1 VLGPFKSSETS
12 ACGFRRG
19 RCELGSYQERRTQ
32 FMSSKELAKRTR
44 RGPKTPEGRLAVRLN
59 ASTHGILS
67 PQPIVTAYEKP
78 EEWESHRAAIVDSLS
93 PEGGMEQVLAERV
106 ALMSWRLNRV
116 TLYEA
121 EKLQEGQEDVL
132 EDVRRDRVHK
142 GRLEAIY
149 EGRNPDALG
158 VLIEAHPANGLEDLE
173 MARVLYK
180 HVCRL
185 FDESKA
191 GVRIEGGWGGSILDL
206 AAREAITMADLN
218 AGVEGATERDVRERA
233 EKLVD
238 ALPGIP
244 EDVFL
249 DDVEFTVGQLKGL
262 VEGLAREAGI
272 APETGRVDG
281 GVVSPEERLLERVR
295 SEARY
300 EVVRLEDEAEEV
312 QAQILKKRRERV
324 LLDEADLQR
333 ISRSEAHLSRQMYQA
348 LHELEALQTRRH
360 GKAAP
365 LARLDVQT

>member
-1 VLGPFKSSETS
+1 
-12 ACGFRRG
+12 
-19 RCELGSYQERRTQ
+19 
-32 FMSSKELAKRTR
+32 MSSKKVAKRTR

-78 EEWESHRAAIVDSLS
+78 EDWEAHRAAIVDSLS
-93 PEGGMEQVLAERV
+93 PEGGLEHLLAERV

-121 EKLQEGQEDVL
+121 ERLQEGQEDVL
-132 EDVRRDRVHK
+132 EDVRRDRLHK

-158 VLIEAHPANGLEDLE
+158 VLVEAHPANVLEDLE
-173 MARVLYK
+173 MARALYK

-191 GVRIEGGWGGSILDL
+191 EVPIEGGWGGSVLDL
-206 AAREAITMADLN
+206 AAREAITMADHH
-218 AGVEGATERDVRERA
+218 AGVDGAEERDVREQA

-238 ALPGIP
+238 ALPSIP
-244 EDVFL
+244 EDAFI
-249 DDVEFTVGQLKGL
+249 DEMEFTVGQLKGL
-262 VEGLAREAGI
+262 VEELAREAGI
-272 APETGRVDG
+272 EPETGRADG
-281 GVVSPEERLLERVR
+281 SVISPEERLFESLRV
-295 SEARY
+295 EAQ
-300 EVVRLEDEAEEV
+300 L
-312 QAQILKKRRERV
+312 LKKRRERV

-333 ISRSEAHLSRQMYQA
+333 ISRYEAHLSRQMYQA
-348 LHELEALQTRRH
+348 LHELEALQTRRD

>member
-1 VLGPFKSSETS
+1 
-12 ACGFRRG
+12 
-19 RCELGSYQERRTQ
+19 
-32 FMSSKELAKRTR
+32 MSSKKGVKRTR

-67 PQPIVTAYEKP
+67 PEPIVTAYEKP
-78 EEWESHRAAIVDSLS
+78 EDWEAHRSAIVDSLS
-93 PEGGMEQVLAERV
+93 PEGGLEHLLAERV

-121 EKLQEGQEDVL
+121 ERLQEGQEDVL
-132 EDVRRDRVHK
+132 EDVRRDRVNK

-149 EGRNPDALG
+149 EGRDPDALG
-158 VLIEAHPANGLEDLE
+158 VLIEAHPSNVLEDLE

-191 GVRIEGGWGGSILDL
+191 EVLIKEGYGASVLDL
-206 AAREAITMADLN
+206 AAREAIKITDRQ
-218 AGVEGATERDVRERA
+218 AGMEEAEERDLLERA

-238 ALPGIP
+238 ESPSMP
-244 EDVFL
+244 EDASI
-249 DDVEFTVGQLKGL
+249 DGEFTVGQLKGI

-272 APETGRVDG
+272 EPETGRADG
-281 GVVSPEERLLERVR
+281 VVVSPEEQLFHCVLA
-295 SEARY
+295 EAHY
-300 EVVRLEDEAEEV
+300 QVVRLEGKAEEV
-312 QAQILKKRRERV
+312 RAQLLKKRRERV

-333 ISRSEAHLSRQMYQA
+333 ISRYEAHLSRQMYQA
-348 LHELEALQTRRH
+348 LHELEALQTRRE

>member
-1 VLGPFKSSETS
+1 
-12 ACGFRRG
+12 
-19 RCELGSYQERRTQ
+19 
-32 FMSSKELAKRTR
+32 MSSKKVTKRTK

-78 EEWESHRAAIVDSLS
+78 EDWEAHRAAIVDSLS
-93 PEGGMEQVLAERV
+93 PEGGLEHLLAERV

-121 EKLQEGQEDVL
+121 ERLQEGQEDVL
-132 EDVRRDRVHK
+132 EDVRSDRVHK

-158 VLIEAHPANGLEDLE
+158 VLIEAHPSNVLEDLK

-191 GVRIEGGWGGSILDL
+191 EVPIEGGYGASVLDL
-206 AAREAITMADLN
+206 AAREAIKITDLN
-218 AGVEGATERDVRERA
+218 AGVEDATERDLRERA

-238 ALPGIP
+238 ALPAVP
-244 EDVFL
+244 EDAFI
-249 DDVEFTVGQLKGL
+249 DEVEFTVGQLKGL
-262 VEGLAREAGI
+262 VEGLARKAGI
-272 APETGRVDG
+272 EPETGRADG
-281 GVVSPEERLLERVR
+281 IVVSPEEQLLERVR
-295 SEARY
+295 AEARY
-300 EVVRLEDEAEEV
+300 EIVRLEGEAEEV
-312 QAQILKKRRERV
+312 RAQLLKKRRERV

-333 ISRSEAHLSRQMYQA
+333 ISRYEAHLSRQMYQA
-348 LHELEALQTRRH
+348 LHELEALQTRRE

>member
-1 VLGPFKSSETS
+1 
-12 ACGFRRG
+12 
-19 RCELGSYQERRTQ
+19 
-32 FMSSKELAKRTR
+32 MSSKKGAKRTR

-78 EEWESHRAAIVDSLS
+78 EDWEAHRAAIVDSLS
-93 PEGGMEQVLAERV
+93 PDGGLEHLLAERV

-121 EKLQEGQEDVL
+121 ERLQEGQEEVL
-132 EDVRRDRVHK
+132 EDVRSDRVHK

-158 VLIEAHPANGLEDLE
+158 VLIEAHPSNVLEDLK
-173 MARVLYK
+173 MARALYK
-180 HVCRL
+180 YVCLL

-191 GVRIEGGWGGSILDL
+191 EVPIEGGWGGSILDL
-206 AAREAITMADLN
+206 AAREAITLADLQ
-218 AGVEGATERDVRERA
+218 AGMEEAEERHLRERA

-238 ALPGIP
+238 ALPAVP
-244 EDVFL
+244 EDAFI
-249 DDVEFTVGQLKGL
+249 DEVEFTAGQLKGL

-272 APETGRVDG
+272 VPETGRADG
-281 GVVSPEERLLERVR
+281 IVVSPEEQLLERVR
-295 SEARY
+295 TEAHY
-300 EVVRLEDEAEEV
+300 EVVRLEGDAEEV
-312 QAQILKKRRERV
+312 RAQLLKKRRKRV

-333 ISRSEAHLSRQMYQA
+333 ISRYEAHLSRQMYQA
-348 LHELEALQTRRH
+348 LHELEALQTRKG

>member
-1 VLGPFKSSETS
+1 
-12 ACGFRRG
+12 
-19 RCELGSYQERRTQ
+19 
-32 FMSSKELAKRTR
+32 MNSKKDVKRTR

-78 EEWESHRAAIVDSLS
+78 EDWEAHRAAIVGSLS
-93 PEGGMEQVLAERV
+93 PECGLEHLLAERV

-121 EKLQEGQEDVL
+121 ERLQEGQEDVI
-132 EDVRRDRVHK
+132 EDVRSDRVHK

-149 EGRNPDALG
+149 EGRNPDALL
-158 VLIEAHPANGLEDLE
+158 VQIEAHPANVLDDLE
-173 MARVLYK
+173 MARALYK

-191 GVRIEGGWGGSILDL
+191 EVRIEGGWGGSVLDL
-206 AAREAITMADLN
+206 AAREAIKMAELH
-218 AGVEGATERDVRERA
+218 AGVDGATKRDVRERA

-238 ALPGIP
+238 ELPSIP
-244 EDVFL
+244 EDAFI
-249 DDVEFTVGQLKGL
+249 DDGEFTVGQLKGL
-262 VEGLAREAGI
+262 VGDLAREAGI
-272 APETGRVDG
+272 VPETGRADG
-281 GVVSPEERLLERVR
+281 VVVSPEEQLFQSVR
-295 SEARY
+295 AEAHY
-300 EVVRLEDEAEEV
+300 EVVRLEGEAEEV
-312 QAQILKKRRERV
+312 RAQLLKKRRERV

-333 ISRSEAHLSRQMYQA
+333 ITRYEAHLSRQMYQA
-348 LHELEALQTRRH
+348 LHELGTLQTRRE

>member
-1 VLGPFKSSETS
+1 
-12 ACGFRRG
+12 
-19 RCELGSYQERRTQ
+19 
-32 FMSSKELAKRTR
+32 MSSKKGAKRTR

-67 PQPIVTAYEKP
+67 PEPIVTAYEKP
-78 EEWESHRAAIVDSLS
+78 EDWEAHRAAIVDSLS
-93 PEGGMEQVLAERV
+93 PEGGLEHLLAERV

-121 EKLQEGQEDVL
+121 ERLQEGQEEVL
-132 EDVRRDRVHK
+132 EDVRRDRLHE

-158 VLIEAHPANGLEDLE
+158 VLIEAHPSNVLEDLK

-180 HVCRL
+180 HACRL

-191 GVRIEGGWGGSILDL
+191 EVPIEEGYGGSVLDL
-206 AAREAITMADLN
+206 AAREAIKMADLH
-218 AGVEGATERDVRERA
+218 AGMEEAEERDVLERA

-244 EDVFL
+244 EDAFI
-249 DDVEFTVGQLKGL
+249 DEVEFTVGQLKGL
-262 VEGLAREAGI
+262 VEGLARKAGI
-272 APETGRVDG
+272 EPETGRADG
-281 GVVSPEERLLERVR
+281 SVVSPEERLLERVR

-300 EVVRLEDEAEEV
+300 EIVRLEGEAEEV
-312 QAQILKKRRERV
+312 RAQLLKKRRERV

-333 ISRSEAHLSRQMYQA
+333 ISRYEAHLSRQMYQA
-348 LHELEALQTRRH
+348 LHELEALQTRRE